1 MLIEMLLL
9 CYVARHVYY
18 VDLENKENKEE
29 TDTADR
35 IKTSNQTDQN
45 SNDSNKQF
53 PATVIIA

>member
-9 CYVARHVYY
+9 CYVARQVYY
-18 VDLENKENKEE
+18 VDLENKEE